1 MFGGTWFPYTL
12 GAAMSNHSDHTP
24 WYLLAGLL
32 VLSLFIPPRQQG
44 KNKFPAT
51 AKPFPVGDPPNIVV
65 NNPIPQTRVEKSTDK
80 VPVWKDRHF
89 IIQCLILLATLVI
102 ARIYYCQLLAMTRN
116 NELSRDAL
124 YSVQRAFII
133 PAKPTTEIDEYDT
146 VNGMR
151 RQKPLKLLEFTYRW
165 ENVGN
170 TPAVGLVT
178 AVGKVVQTDELTE
191 QEFITTLVDKFTA
204 KSALGPK
211 ATLDSGTLRD
221 DETFLTD
228 QPGVPRFMWGWIVY
242 RDVFPNIKTHVTEWC
257 WKIDTSNGVRWK
269 LDESGKRSGTPQI
282 TATACTHH
290 NCVDEFCEDYGNIR
304 GLSPAN

>member
-1 MFGGTWFPYTL
+1 MRTLLGT
-12 GAAMSNHSDHTP
+12 AMSNRPDHTP

-32 VLSLFIPPRQQG
+32 ALSFFIPPRRQER
-44 KNKFPAT
+44 NRPANT
-51 AKPFPVGDPPNIVV
+51 IKPPSVSDPPNAGV
-65 NNPIPQTRVEKSTDK
+65 NNPIYPAPTSSVEKSSEK
-80 VPVWKDRHF
+80 VTFWKDRHF
-89 IIQCLILLATLVI
+89 IIQCLVFVATLVI
-102 ARIYYCQLLAMTRN
+102 ASIYYCQLLAMTRS

-133 PAKPTTEIDEYDT
+133 PAKPTTEVAEYDT

-151 RQKPLKLLEFTYRW
+151 RQKPVKLLEFTYRW

-178 AVGKVVQTDELTE
+178 AVGKVEQPNEPTE
-191 QEFITTLVDKFTA
+191 QEFITTLVDKSTA

-211 ATLDSGTLRD
+211 ATLDSRTLRD

-242 RDVFPNIKTHVTEWC
+242 RDVFPNTKTHVTEWC
-257 WKIDTSNGVRWK
+257 WKIDTSSGVRWK
-269 LDESGKRSGTPQI
+269 LDESGKRSGAPQI

-290 NCVDEFCEDYGNIR
+290 NCVDEFCEDYGNIS